1 MSMSAEML
9 SQPPSSSVADVE
21 PGRIK
26 VFGIIHIIFGG
37 LGLVGSA
44 FGVVALLALNPV
56 LSWME
61 EMIRQD
67 SPPGDVA
74 GEEVVAVLESFGAM
88 RTLLNDLA
96 LLNWVSSVTGLAVA
110 VLILW
115 AGIRLVKRR
124 KDAVRCSNIYTWA
137 SIVKGL
143 LHIGLYLVTGSSKAS
158 RGEWCP
164 DAGGNEPDAVPG
176 GDRDGEH
183 GDRRSFGADLSD
195 PGLRHA
201 QQNAGEGFSCAQR
214 NLARFP
220 PGLREGETI
229 RRMRRVGRPTGL
241 EPATT

>member
-67 SPPGDVA
+67 IPSGDVA

-143 LHIGLYLVTGSSKAS
+143 LHIGLYLVTGPAAM
-158 RGEWCP
+158 RGYYGKLESI
-164 DAGGNEPDAVPG
+164 AGGSGAPTPG
-176 GDRDGEH
+176 GMNLMQFQEVIGMA
-183 GDRRSFGADLSD
+183 STVIGAVLALIYPILAFAMLNKTLVKD
-195 PGLRHA
+195 
-201 QQNAGEGFSCAQR
+201 F
-214 NLARFP
+214 LARN
-220 PGLREGETI
+220 GT
-229 RRMRRVGRPTGL
+229 
-241 EPATT
+241 